1 MIQYGNDLRETQRE
15 MSKNL
20 FKCRRA
26 PNFPKGREIDL
37 QIHKVQ
43 QILNWL
49 NLKED
54 TP

>member
-1 MIQYGNDLRETQRE
+1 MIQYGNAFREIQRE

-20 FKCRRA
+20 FKYRTA
-26 PNFPKGREIDL
+26 PNFSKGREIDL